1 MGREVASSTGE
12 WTRYAVTVNSGELGF
27 PCLSG
32 QAGQAQIVTGLW
44 AHTVPCLT
52 LTVAMSHEVAE
63 NTNVSTLES
72 GLLTEIKAGFLQAH
86 RHIFIN

>member
-1 MGREVASSTGE
+1 MGIEAGSSTGE
-12 WTRYAVTVNSGELGF
+12 RTRYDVTVNSGELGF

-32 QAGQAQIVTGLW
+32 HTGQAQIVTRLW

-52 LTVAMSHEVAE
+52 LTVAMSHEVTE
-63 NTNVSTLES
+63 NTNVGTLES